1 MRKIMYFLTIMAFVF
16 VGLISSRTILA
27 VSSDSITEGEEWNGK
42 VEGTK
47 ELKFIPEE
55 TGFYNVRIKD
65 SEADNTYMMVSFKTE
80 DDELIMDSISEY
92 GDTDVLEV
100 YKRNAVYLLKDKE
113 YNIIVKCSDLNDDA
127 DDEVLMDGNVSLTI
141 EKSSD
146 EVIKLAVNYKKTAKA
161 FYRGNSICS
170 YTPDESGAY
179 SFYFGLKDGSTWGDI
194 DLYVMANQ
202 KLKKISE
209 RSLSSSYYGATSFQ
223 LEAEKEY
230 YFVVETYGNYDT
242 EEEKEDGS
250 ESDAWCS
257 LTKLG
262 TIVSIELEEEP
273 LLSTFDSGVWLSGSG
288 SLKVNYADGSSESI
302 EISHM
307 NATREIKAEYL
318 GERDKDDYFVSG
330 RQKVKF
336 VYLDTFE
343 CTATVNVLSKVQY
356 AEREYGVL
364 QIGKEVEVEPAGWY
378 YTLYKFTP
386 TENGYYTWWFKK
398 PSMSEWY
405 DSWSGQI
412 FDSNDNEVEFVS
424 GLGWKLQANKDYCFE
439 FYLSGN
445 KTENTF
451 TYWLGIN
458 TDHVHTYGTWTT
470 TVPATITSTGV
481 EERVCTDCGAVET
494 RSLDKLTVSNSNE
507 NNSQQ
512 TSGTAASNNTSGTKD
527 TSSQSGKT
535 DNAVVEKLDNDN
547 STGALLKP
555 IVKSVKQS
563 GKGKIAVKWKKVENG
578 KAYQVQ
584 YSTSKKFKT
593 KKTKTTTKTSL
604 TIKKLKKK
612 MVYFVRV
619 RAYKIVNGKRVYS
632 SWSATKKIKI
642 KK

>member
-27 VSSDSITEGEEWNGK
+27 ASSDSITEGEEWNGK

-65 SEADNTYMMVSFKTE
+65 SEADIYTIISFKTE
-80 DDELIMDSISEY
+80 EDELIMDEIDEKEESTYS
-92 GDTDVLEV
+92 
-100 YKRNAVYLLKDKE
+100 YKRNAVYLLKDKD
-113 YNIIVKCSDLNDDA
+113 YRVVVKCGDWGFWESGDGL
-127 DDEVLMDGNVSLTI
+127 LMDGNVSLTV

-146 EVIKLAVNYKKTAKA
+146 EVIKLAANYKKTAKA
-161 FYRGNSICS
+161 FCRGNSIFS
-170 YTPDESGAY
+170 YTPDESGEY
-179 SFYFGLKDGSTWGDI
+179 SLCFELKDGSTGKAI
-194 DLYVMANQ
+194 DLYVMEDE

-209 RSLSSSYYGATSFQ
+209 RYLPSSCYDATSFQ

-230 YFVVETYGNYDT
+230 YFVVETYGNCDT
-242 EEEKEDGS
+242 EEEQEDGS

-262 TIVSIELEEEP
+262 TVVSIELEEEP
-273 LLSTFDSGVWLSGSG
+273 LLSSFDWQLDLGCSWSG
-288 SLKVNYADGSSESI
+288 SLKVNYADGSSGCI
-302 EISHM
+302 KISDM

-356 AEREYGVL
+356 AEKIYGIL

-386 TENGYYTWWFKK
+386 TENGYYTWWLKK

-424 GLGWKLQANKDYCFE
+424 GLGWKLQANKDYCFK

-481 EERVCTDCGAVET
+481 EERVCTDCGAAET

-512 TSGTAASNNTSGTKD
+512 TSGAAASSNTSGTKD

-535 DNAVVEKLDNDN
+535 DNAVAEKLDNDN

-612 MVYFVRV
+612 KVYFVRV

-632 SWSATKKIKI
+632 SWSTTKKIKI